1 MTFSAA
7 NIITNPG
14 KIPALK
20 NAPTANI
27 AVLNTK
33 QHASAKSL
41 DLSDTAYQEQANLL
55 NTIKK
60 HNIPVKMAKNA
71 KTESLQINLS
81 NTLSSS
87 PRAGNIRQMIGRKLI
102 FIGHKANQQ
111 QNFTG
116 PVNFSI
122 VPVELINPEFPS
134 LDDCFL
140 PIPNDAAVI
149 YEGEYAIDDNG
160 EWQVDENNWPIII
173 PGTETMSNASR
184 KLIRSIYP
192 TEKLIIISKAE
203 ATAHATNAVVL
214 QSPCN
219 GRYKLFVNGKRNS
232 SIFIE
237 SSAIAS
243 QLLSL
248 HYSTIKKIITI
259 TNNTADV
266 IEVPYSAMH
275 SAGKS
280 VSSTILELTSANESF
295 TNSKNKSSFF
305 KKTIN

>member
-1 MTFSAA
+1 MTLSAA

-14 KIPALK
+14 NIPVLK
-20 NAPTANI
+20 NAPTAKI

-33 QHASAKSL
+33 LQAENVSP
-41 DLSDTAYQEQANLL
+41 DLSETAHQEQTNLL

-60 HNIPVKMAKNA
+60 HNIPVKLVKTAKSEN
-71 KTESLQINLS
+71 KEINL
-81 NTLSSS
+81 NNPSSS
-87 PRAGNIRQMIGRKLI
+87 PEAGNIRQMIGRKLI

-111 QNFTG
+111 QNFQG
-116 PVNFSI
+116 PENFSI
-122 VPVELINPEFPS
+122 VPVELTNPEFPN

-149 YEGEYAIDDNG
+149 YEGEYAIDTNG
-160 EWQVDENNWPIII
+160 EWQVDENNWPVII
-173 PGTETMSNASR
+173 PGTETMSSDSR
-184 KLIRSIYP
+184 NLIRNIYS
-192 TEKLIIISKAE
+192 TEKLITISKAE

-214 QSPCN
+214 QSPSN

-248 HYSTIKKIITI
+248 HYSTIKKIIAI

-280 VSSTILELTSANESF
+280 VSSTILELTSANDSF